1 MNSSMNSSMK
11 NVLAI
16 ETSGALC
23 SVCLRLDGNWFS
35 ATEHVE
41 RRHNELLLSMLS
53 EIREKAGLNQHQF
66 AESVD
71 AVAFG
76 SGPGSF
82 TGIRIAAAAAQA
94 IALASSASVVRVPS
108 SHALALSAL
117 EADSAVKGVITLIR
131 SRRELFYLATYSVA
145 LGVPSLIDAD
155 RLTDAWPGNSWYE
168 HLDQWL
174 AAGQSP
180 SWWQGRPV
188 SDSVQPEAEHVLQI
202 ADVLIAAGAA
212 VDAAD
217 ALPEY
222 LEGDTPWRP
231 NG

>member
-1 MNSSMNSSMK
+1 MK

-23 SVCLRLDGNWFS
+23 SVCLRLDGNRFS

-41 RRHNELLLSMLS
+41 KRHNELLLPMLS
-53 EIREKAGLNQHQF
+53 EICEKAGLNQQQLIE
-66 AESVD
+66 AVD

-82 TGIRIAAAAAQA
+82 TGVRIAAAAAQA

-108 SHALALSAL
+108 SQALALSAL
-117 EADSAVKGVITLIR
+117 KADSAVSGVITLIR

-145 LGVPSLIDAD
+145 LGSPSMIGANQ
-155 RLTDAWPGNSWYE
+155 LTEAWPGSAWYE
-168 HLDQWL
+168 NLDQWL
-174 AAGQSP
+174 AAGESP

-188 SDSVQPEAEHVLQI
+188 SDSVRPEAEQVLQV
-202 ADVLIAAGAA
+202 ADELIASGAA

-222 LEGDTPWRP
+222 LQGDTPWRP